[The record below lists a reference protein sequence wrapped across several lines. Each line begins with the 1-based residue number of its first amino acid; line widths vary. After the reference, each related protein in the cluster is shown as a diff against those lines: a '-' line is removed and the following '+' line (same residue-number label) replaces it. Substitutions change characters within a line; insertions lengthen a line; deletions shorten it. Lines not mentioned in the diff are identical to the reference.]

1 MALVLKILQC
11 VAVIL
16 ATVMFAAAF
25 DVGHF
30 GLKEMIYPVAIGP
43 VVLFA
48 ILSIVPIFLTAK
60 SQAGDPAGEEGVDE
74 RIAEIQAKLNSR
86 LTALQTKMDDLT
98 GQDRESLAEEN
109 QQLKEQLEAIHQ
121 AEREKVVSD
130 AENLR
135 QRNQELESQIKKWA
149 VDSVGGSLGGGGGGG
164 GGDGGGEPK
173 PGEQAA

>member
-16 ATVMFAAAF
+16 ATIMFAAAY

-30 GLKEMIYPVAIGP
+30 GLKDMIYPVAIGP

-48 ILSIVPIFLTAK
+48 ILSIVPIFLSAK
-60 SQAGDPAGEEGVDE
+60 SKGGEEVGDEGVDE

-86 LTALQTKMDDLT
+86 LTALQTKMDDLS

-109 QQLKEQLEAIHQ
+109 QQLKERLEAIQQ
-121 AEREKVVSD
+121 AEREKVVND
-130 AENLR
+130 AEHLR
-135 QRNQELESQIKKWA
+135 QRNQELENQIKQWA
-149 VDSVGGSLGGGGGGG
+149 IDSVGGSLGDADGGGGGG
-164 GGDGGGEPK
+164 GPK
-173 PGEQAA
+173 PDKQAA